1 MGDLIYRYVE
11 GLQWVMH
18 YYYSGVAS
26 WGWFYNYH
34 YAPRISGLCRQ
45 FGCWMLLMLPITDL
59 QGVDEMSFDFQ
70 LGTPF
75 KPYQQLM
82 GVLPVASMDHIPL
95 AYQVA
100 YYLRI

>member
-1 MGDLIYRYVE
+1 
-11 GLQWVMH
+11 MH

-34 YAPRISGLCRQ
+34 YAPRIS
-45 FGCWMLLMLPITDL
+45 DL
-59 QGVDEMSFDFQ
+59 RGVDEMSFDLK

-75 KPYQQLM
+75 KLYQQLM

-95 AYQVA
+95 AYQD
-100 YYLRI
+100 LM